1 MIRRV
6 LEQGYH
12 TVDHERLIAITIFES
27 GVDKEMVK
35 QENRF
40 SKRHGVLVGS
50 NNTFEYK

>member
-12 TVDHERLIAITIFES
+12 SIDHERLVAITIFES

-40 SKRHGVLVGS
+40 SKRHDVLIGDS
-50 NNTFEYK
+50 GKFEFK